1 MIASFSRRYQVL
13 TLAAGLVAVV
23 IAVYLTVP
31 LLLNAYAFKDAEKM
45 SYRWILGLSKQF
57 DLPGTPPDYNDDEDG
72 LLDRLLFPKQDF
84 SAVSREVD
92 LFDPARFE
100 QGAHVV
106 SLRGYTVFTQFGQ
119 RFVSGGRPVHRDLRS
134 VRIAE
139 AVDKVMRS
147 GVSLSFLNSHEH
159 AGSDR
164 IVTVVFPL
172 LKWGRPH
179 AVAVVD
185 VERTTLERQLFGV
198 IQGAVTI
205 SAALMTLIALGILM
219 GLSYLDARRRSAES
233 EASFL
238 AMHDT
243 LTGLA
248 NRRQFNAVF
257 AAALSEAERST
268 GRLALICVD
277 VDDFK
282 EVNDVFGHPA
292 GDRLLS
298 GIADLLKAQAGEA
311 GLAARLSG
319 DEFAI
324 ILPDA
329 GSDRDPHGVGTAIL
343 DALREPFRIDG
354 QRITVSVSIGFAVY
368 PEHGLDAEA
377 LNRRAD
383 LALYRAKAD
392 GRGCCRAFQYDMES
406 RIRRKRRL
414 HNDLERAVLSGDL
427 ELHYQ
432 PQIDIGSGSVI
443 GFEAL
448 MRWTHPK
455 EGPIPPSEF
464 IPLAEESGTINMLG
478 KWSIRTACLEAAAWP
493 EPVIVAVNL
502 SPVQLES
509 GTLVA
514 DVREALEHSGLDP
527 ARLELEMT
535 EGSLLSDTETVI
547 ESLADLRA
555 LGVGIAVDDFGTG
568 YSSLSYLTR
577 VPLTKIKIDRRFVEQ
592 LEADRHV
599 EAIVQA
605 IMGIGGSLGVKILA
619 EGVETFDQ
627 KTKLDD
633 LGCSLVQGFL
643 YGRPE
648 PNPYGKHSIVAT
660 ALSDVQRR
668 LAG

>member
-1 MIASFSRRYQVL
+1 MIAPFSRRFQIL
-13 TLAAGLVAVV
+13 TLGSGLVAVV
-23 IAVYLTVP
+23 IGVYLTVP
-31 LLLNAYAFKDAEKM
+31 VLLNAYALADAEKM
-45 SYRWILGLSKQF
+45 SHRWMLGLSNLF
-57 DLPGTPPDYNDDEDG
+57 DLPGSLPEHDHDEDG

-84 SAVSREVD
+84 STVSREVD

-119 RFVSGGRPVHRDLRS
+119 RFVSGGRPVHRDLQS
-134 VRIAE
+134 PGIAR
-139 AVDKVMRS
+139 AVDTVMRT
-147 GVSLSFLNSHEH
+147 GAGTSFLNSDEILD
-159 AGSDR
+159 GDR
-164 IVTVVFPL
+164 IVTVLFPL
-172 LKWGRPH
+172 MKWGKPH

-185 VERTTLERQLFGV
+185 VERTTLERQLFGA
-198 IQGAVTI
+198 IQGAVTV
-205 SAALMTLIALGILM
+205 SAALITLIAIGILM

-238 AMHDT
+238 AMHDA
-243 LTGLA
+243 LTGLP
-248 NRRQFNAVF
+248 NRRRFNTAF
-257 AAALSEAERST
+257 AEAIDEAGRASR
-268 GRLALICVD
+268 RLALMCVD

-282 EVNDVFGHPA
+282 EVNDVFGHLA
-292 GDRLLS
+292 GDRLLVD
-298 GIADLLKAQAGEA
+298 IADLLTMHVRDT
-311 GLAARLSG
+311 GLVARLSG

-324 ILPDA
+324 ILPDIGGEA
-329 GSDRDPHGVGTAIL
+329 DLHRIGEAIL
-343 DALREPFRIDG
+343 EALRKPFHIDG
-354 QRITVSVSIGFAVY
+354 QRITASVSIGFAVY
-368 PEHGLDAEA
+368 PEHGLDAES

-392 GRGCCRAFQYDMES
+392 GRRCCRAFEGEMEA

-414 HNDLERAVLSGDL
+414 QKDLERAVLSGDL
-427 ELHYQ
+427 DLHYQ
-432 PQIDIGSGSVI
+432 PQIDIGSGSII

-464 IPLAEESGTINMLG
+464 IPLAEESGAINMLG
-478 KWSIRTACLEAAAWP
+478 KWSIRTACLEAASWP
-493 EPVIVAVNL
+493 DPVIVAVNL

-509 GTLVA
+509 DTLVA
-514 DVREALEHSGLDP
+514 DVREALELSGLDP

-547 ESLADLRA
+547 DSLAQLRA

-577 VPLTKIKIDRRFVEQ
+577 VPLTKIKIDRQFVEQ
-592 LEADRHV
+592 LDADRHV

-627 KTKLDD
+627 KTRLHN

-643 YGRPE
+643 YGRPA
-648 PNPYGKHSIVAT
+648 PNPYAKDSPVGTTISE
-660 ALSDVQRR
+660 VQRR